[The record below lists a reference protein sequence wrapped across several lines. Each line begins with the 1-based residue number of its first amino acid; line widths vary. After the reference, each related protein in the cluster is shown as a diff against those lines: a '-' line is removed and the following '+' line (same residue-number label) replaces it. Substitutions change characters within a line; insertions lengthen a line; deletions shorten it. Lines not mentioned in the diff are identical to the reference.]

1 MRLGSLNSIILI
13 LLFFFKSTLIIAQ
26 EKIDL
31 KDLQPTFEEE
41 DISGLEQDEE
51 ISRIKSQEKKI
62 SKTKI

>member
-41 DISGLEQDEE
+41 DISGLEQDE
-51 ISRIKSQEKKI
+51 
-62 SKTKI
+62 